1 MPRVTNTGPTLAELI
16 LDRKGGRSFE
26 RLSEDCGGAP
36 AGRRLQQLTNTARPM
51 KNFPDPESITAMAR
65 GLGVSTTEVVL
76 ASARSL
82 GVTVATA
89 DATALVIADGGTLP
103 APAQESLRYLG
114 HEMVRLHAE
123 TIATVMQFRPRSV
136 RPSEEELLNRFGGMA
151 AFTGKDDLDSSPE

>member
-1 MPRVTNTGPTLAELI
+1 MSRMNPQGPTLAQLI

-26 RLSEDCGGAP
+26 RLSEDCGGTP
-36 AGRRLQQLTNTARPM
+36 AGRRLQQLASESRPM
-51 KNFPDPESITAMAR
+51 KNFPDPDTIAAMAR

-82 GVTVATA
+82 GVKVATA

-103 APAQESLRYLG
+103 AVAQEALRYLG

-123 TIATVMQFRPRSV
+123 TIAKVMQFKPKSV
-136 RPSEEELLNRFGGMA
+136 RPAEEQLLARFGGMA
-151 AFTGKDDLDSSPE
+151 AFIEEGDTVDPL

>member
-1 MPRVTNTGPTLAELI
+1 

-26 RLSEDCGGAP
+26 RLSEDCGGVP
-36 AGRRLQQLTNTARPM
+36 AGRRLQQLANGNRPM

-82 GVTVATA
+82 GVTVAAA
-89 DATALVIADGGTLP
+89 DATALTIADGGTLP
-103 APAQESLRYLG
+103 AQAQEALRYLG
-114 HEMVRLHAE
+114 HEMVRLHTE
-123 TIATVMQFRPRSV
+123 TIAKVMQFRPALV

-151 AFTGKDDLDSSPE
+151 AFIEPGEVVDPPL

>member
-1 MPRVTNTGPTLAELI
+1 
-16 LDRKGGRSFE
+16 
-26 RLSEDCGGAP
+26 
-36 AGRRLQQLTNTARPM
+36 M

>member
-1 MPRVTNTGPTLAELI
+1 MPRSTNSGPTLAELI

-26 RLSEDCGGAP
+26 RLSEDCGGIP
-36 AGRRLQQLTNTARPM
+36 AGRRLQQLANGSRQM
-51 KNFPDPESITAMAR
+51 KNFPDPETIAAMAR

-103 APAQESLRYLG
+103 AASQEALRYLG

-123 TIATVMQFRPRSV
+123 TIAKVMQFRPKAV

-151 AFTGKDDLDSSPE
+151 AFIERDEIESP